1 MVNVIGGKLG
11 LVSDILYS
19 FRPFVFLSAIMD
31 YYGLGQGF
39 GLDKE
44 LFESG
49 IVLTDINQAI
59 YSTLVVQYDL
69 PQLRF
74 RLRL

>member
-1 MVNVIGGKLG
+1 MLLGAKLG

-19 FRPFVFLSAIMD
+19 FRPFVFCPQIMD
-31 YYGLGQGF
+31 YYGLGQDF

-49 IVLTDINQAI
+49 MVLTDINQAI
-59 YSTLVVQYDL
+59 YSTLVAQYDL
-69 PQLRF
+69 PQLRLL
-74 RLRL
+74 LRL